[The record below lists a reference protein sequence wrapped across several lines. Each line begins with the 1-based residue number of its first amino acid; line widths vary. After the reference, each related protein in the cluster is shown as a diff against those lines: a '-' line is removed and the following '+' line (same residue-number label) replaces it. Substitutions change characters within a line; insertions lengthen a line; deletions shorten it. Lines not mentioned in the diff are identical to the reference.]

1 MTTREIITIESLSY
15 TYPDGTKAL
24 DAINLKVCEGEC
36 IGVIGPNGAGKSTLL
51 LHLNG
56 ILRGPGLVKI
66 YNKNISDNNLRDIR
80 KSVGIV
86 FQDPEDQLFMPTV
99 EDDVAFGP
107 INLGYKKEEVELSVK
122 EALQNVD
129 MLSAKKRISHHLSF
143 GEKKRIAIATV
154 LSMKS
159 DIIALDEP
167 TSNLD
172 PKGRSEIIEA
182 LTKFDRTKIIATHD
196 LDMVF
201 EICNRVIMLDKG
213 LMVADGSAKKI
224 LSDKVLLERHNLL
237 LPFCLRTTFQ

>member
-1 MTTREIITIESLSY
+1 MNTKEIINIESLSY

-56 ILRGPGLVKI
+56 ILRGPGVVTI
-66 YNKNISDNNLRDIR
+66 YDKNTSDDNLRDIR
-80 KSVGIV
+80 RLVGIV

-143 GEKKRIAIATV
+143 GEKKRIAIATI
-154 LSMKS
+154 LSMNPG
-159 DIIALDEP
+159 IIVLDEP

-172 PKGRSEIIEA
+172 PKGRRELIET
-182 LTKFDRTKIIATHD
+182 LTKFDRAKIIATHD

-201 EICNRVIMLDKG
+201 EICSRVIMLDKG
-213 LMVADGSAKKI
+213 LIVADGSAKKI
-224 LSDKVLLERHNLL
+224 LSDKVLLERHNLF
-237 LPFCLRTTFQ
+237 LPFCLRSKG